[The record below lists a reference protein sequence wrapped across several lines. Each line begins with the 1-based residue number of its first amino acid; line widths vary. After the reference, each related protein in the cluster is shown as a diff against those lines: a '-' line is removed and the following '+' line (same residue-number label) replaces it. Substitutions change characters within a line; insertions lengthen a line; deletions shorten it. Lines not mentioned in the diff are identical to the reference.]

1 MENDEDQ
8 KDDTTNEL
16 KGSTGKS
23 NTNAP
28 KVAALWLWLRGH
40 NKLVFTPPTTTTS
53 ASVDDDSSENKVLFT
68 IVTCTSKAILTTDHF
83 II

>member
-8 KDDTTNEL
+8 NDDTTNEL

-28 KVAALWLWLRGH
+28 KVAAVWLRRH